1 MDLEVI
7 IGQMWRQWFVQPVPA
22 LEDMTP
28 TQAATTAHGRSLLE
42 SLFSMYNGYD
52 GYATND
58 SNLTPNVPPPFARW
72 KLGFGPGSAEE
83 FREELMILSKG
94 APMAGGP
101 PNIFGA
107 SQPNSMGLDGP
118 SNNKKKLSSQS
129 KLLRKQRSM
138 FTPQRCELP
147 GCLERDVKKCSSCR
161 LAFYCC
167 IEHQKADWARHKKDC
182 KHLKK
187 SNLRRKYFTTAAE
200 LEKFPLGCFPL
211 PPPPKGTPLKCF
223 VCGATESEVDI
234 QLTECCGAPI
244 CDNEGEYQM
253 FSYSRDFCAR
263 SHSRYTRCAA
273 HSNEGHSG
281 DWRECE
287 RCDENMGGGGA
298 NEARCWYSTN
308 GFNLTP
314 GLESRM
320 PQGMNITKGCDGC
333 GKRITPGHDQEQMSF
348 SAGKTVV
355 TCGYC

>member
-129 KLLRKQRSM
+129 QLLRKQSSM

-187 SNLRRKYFTTAAE
+187 SNLRRKYFTTAKE

-263 SHSRYTRCAA
+263 SHRRYTRCAA

-281 DWRECE
+281 DWRDCE

-298 NEARCWYSTN
+298 NEPRCWYSTN

-355 TCGYC
+355 MCGYC